1 MWSNGAGFDPRTRG
15 TGESQERAFGDNNDG
30 MSLFAERGRNVLVV
44 NNEYVNRSIIYP
56 GGKPGTADD
65 VRKGKAGHGVP
76 VIEIAEQGGRWSIVR
91 DSPCNRRITADTP
104 MEITGPARGHA
115 LLGTAA
121 DPAGVQSLGTWND
134 CGNGRTP
141 WGTHLACEENF
152 DLYFSS
158 SDPGLGGHR
167 DRPGGRRADRLTPL
181 RPASPKGRSGAPF
194 PLRVAGR
201 FEFLSFKGH
210 AGLGPT
216 PVPASHVFDN

>member
-65 VRKGKAGHGVP
+65 VRKGKAGHGVS

-141 WGTHLACEENF
+141 VGHPSRLRGEFRPLFLLQRPRARR
-152 DLYFSS
+152 SS
-158 SDPGLGGHR
+158 RSPGR
-167 DRPGGRRADRLTPL
+167 TA
-181 RPASPKGRSGAPF
+181 GRSADSPPTGEPEGALRRPF
-194 PLRVAGR
+194 SFAG
-201 FEFLSFKGH
+201 SGS
-210 AGLGPT
+210 
-216 PVPASHVFDN
+216 V

>member
-1 MWSNGAGFDPRTRG
+1 MSATKLTETDARSSGPVEEGRLVQTEETDFRTSGGTGSLAAGFDPRTRG

-104 MEITGPARGHA
+104 MDITGPARGHD

-121 DPAGVQSLGTWND
+121 DPASVLSLGTWND

-141 WGTHLACEENF
+141 WGTYLACEENF
-152 DLYFSS
+152 NAISPPATPRSS
-158 SDPGLGGHR
+158 
-167 DRPGGRRADRLTPL
+167 
-181 RPASPKGRSGAPF
+181 PAPPSSATVSG
-194 PLRVAGR
+194 
-201 FEFLSFKGH
+201 
-210 AGLGPT
+210 
-216 PVPASHVFDN
+216 